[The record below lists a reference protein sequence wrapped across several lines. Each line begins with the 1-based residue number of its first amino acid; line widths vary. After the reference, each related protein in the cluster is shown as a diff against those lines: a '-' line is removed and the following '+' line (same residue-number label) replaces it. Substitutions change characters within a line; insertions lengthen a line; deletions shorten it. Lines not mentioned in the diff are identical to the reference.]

1 MLYNYLRM
9 RNWLRRDEGQ
19 DLTEYALLLGLI
31 AIICIIA
38 VTALGRNISGLFSA
52 MASTV
57 ATWPPFT
64 P

>member
-31 AIICIIA
+31 AIICIAA
-38 VTALGRNISGLFSA
+38 VTVLGQEISQLFSA
-52 MASTV
+52 MGSAVGS
-57 ATWPPFT
+57 WPPFGG
-64 P
+64 